1 LSNTAAQRRSAARS
15 RARGS
20 SSARSR
26 PSRGRARRP
35 SRSTARRRR
44 LLAILAALAVGTA
57 IAVVAMLPEVKQGIQ
72 ELTLPLRHEDIIKQQ
87 AAEKDLDPALLAAMI
102 YQESKFQDRTSSAG
116 AKGLMQILPSTA
128 QFIAHKSGG
137 TAFELRDLATP
148 QINISY
154 GAWYLRYLI
163 DRYDG
168 NVTLAVAAYNAGEH
182 NVDVWVARAG
192 GDHGFDPKADIPFPE
207 TRGYVESVIRHRKLY
222 RSKYGRELG
231 LD

>member
-1 LSNTAAQRRSAARS
+1 LSNTTAHRRSAARS

-20 SSARSR
+20 SSATRSR
-26 PSRGRARRP
+26 SRARRP
-35 SRSTARRRR
+35 SRAAARRRR
-44 LLAILAALAVGTA
+44 LLVILAALVLGTT

-87 AAEKDLDPALLAAMI
+87 AADKDLDAALLAAMI

-137 TAFELRDLATP
+137 TAFELRDLGTP

-182 NVDVWVARAG
+182 NVDIWVARAG
-192 GDHGFDPKADIPFPE
+192 GEHGFDPKADIPFPE
-207 TRGYVESVIRHRKLY
+207 TRGYVESVLRHRKLY
-222 RSKYGRELG
+222 RDKYGAELG

>member
-1 LSNTAAQRRSAARS
+1 MSNTTAHRRTATRRPARS
-15 RARGS
+15 RS
-20 SSARSR
+20 RSV
-26 PSRGRARRP
+26 SRSRRP
-35 SRSTARRRR
+35 SRAAARRRR
-44 LLAILAALAVGTA
+44 LLAILTAVLIGGA
-57 IAVVAMLPEVKQGIQ
+57 IAVIAMLPQVKEGIQ

-87 AAEKDLDPALLAAMI
+87 AADKNLDPALLAAMI

-128 QFIAHKSGG
+128 QFIARKSGG

-154 GAWYLRYLI
+154 GSWYLRYLI

-182 NVDVWVARAG
+182 NVDIWVSRAG
-192 GDHGFDPKADIPFPE
+192 GDHSFDPKTDIPFPE
-207 TRGYVESVIRHRKLY
+207 TRGYVDSVLRHRELY
-222 RSKYGRELG
+222 RSKYAHELG

>member
-1 LSNTAAQRRSAARS
+1 VLV
-15 RARGS
+15 
-20 SSARSR
+20 
-26 PSRGRARRP
+26 
-35 SRSTARRRR
+35 
-44 LLAILAALAVGTA
+44 LATV
-57 IAVVAMLPEVKQGIQ
+57 IAGIVMLPQVKEGIQ

-87 AAEKDLDPALLAAMI
+87 AADKNLDPALLAAMI

-137 TAFELRDLATP
+137 TAFELHDLGTP

-154 GAWYLRYLI
+154 GSWYLRYLI

-168 NVTLAVAAYNAGEH
+168 NITLAVAAYNAGEH
-182 NVDVWVARAG
+182 NVDIWVKRAG
-192 GDHGFDPKADIPFPE
+192 GEDDFDPKVDIPFPE
-207 TRGYVESVIRHRKLY
+207 TRHYVHSVMEHRDLY
-222 RSKYGRELG
+222 RDKYGAELG